1 VEGFISRDV
10 VEATKLYELAE
21 DMGLKFQG
29 KVDEDVARLVAM
41 EVRDAKEKEGW
52 ELRRGPDGFQ

>member
-1 VEGFISRDV
+1 
-10 VEATKLYELAE
+10 
-21 DMGLKFQG
+21 MGLKFQG